1 MAWLRHV
8 LNGVVREG
16 KLPSNPVLKLKMY
29 KEPKGKTRFLSMEE
43 EAMLLAKLGPFMGD
57 GPGWLF

>member
-29 KEPKGKTRFLSMEE
+29 KEQKGKTRFLSMEE